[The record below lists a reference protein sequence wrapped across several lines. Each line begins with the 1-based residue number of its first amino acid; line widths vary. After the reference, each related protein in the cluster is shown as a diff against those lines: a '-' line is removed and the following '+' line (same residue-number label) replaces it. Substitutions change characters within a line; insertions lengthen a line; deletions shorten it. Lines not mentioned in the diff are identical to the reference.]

1 MMPAASISTERVLLS
16 QLDGFLPG
24 WFHYQNGGAESFAAC
39 FDIPEPVPPAFEN
52 MLWQLLALY
61 KSSFDMGVVD
71 EYLLAVGGLD
81 HLAIFLDPPATEYS
95 LDEPDKAFCE
105 QAPSL
110 YLLHALVLFNQALPA
125 LQVGG
130 VAALPAAQLLT
141 LQQAVEHAVAA
152 NSCTSM
158 MQRYAN
164 QQTRQAKNG
173 GKARAEKLYGK
184 TKAYTEQRFKE
195 IRAKGSSLS
204 MSQIALK
211 LADELEQKPIA
222 GDEPLS
228 NPYDTI
234 YRWVRAM
241 NRSSV

>member
-1 MMPAASISTERVLLS
+1 MMHAAAISAERVLLS
-16 QLDGFLPG
+16 QLDGFLLG
-24 WFHYQNGGAESFAAC
+24 WFYYRQGGAESFAAC
-39 FDIPEPVPPAFEN
+39 FDILEPMPAAFEN
-52 MLWQLLALY
+52 ILGQLLALY
-61 KSSFDMGVVD
+61 ESSFDIDVVD

-81 HLAIFLDPPATEYS
+81 HLAIFLDPPASEYTF
-95 LDEPDKAFCE
+95 DEPDKTFCE

-110 YLLHALVLFNQALPA
+110 YLLNALVLFNQALPV
-125 LQVGG
+125 LQAGG
-130 VAALPAAQLLT
+130 VAALPTAQLLT

-152 NSCTSM
+152 SSCTAM
-158 MQRYAN
+158 VQLYAS
-164 QQTRQAKNG
+164 QHIRQAKNG

-184 TKAYTEQRFKE
+184 TKAYAEKRFTE

-211 LADELEQKPIA
+211 LADELEQNPMT

-234 YRWVRAM
+234 YRWVRVM

>member
-1 MMPAASISTERVLLS
+1 
-16 QLDGFLPG
+16 
-24 WFHYQNGGAESFAAC
+24 
-39 FDIPEPVPPAFEN
+39 
-52 MLWQLLALY
+52 MLGQLLALY
-61 KSSFDMGVVD
+61 EISFDIETIDTFLV
-71 EYLLAVGGLD
+71 AVGGLD
-81 HLAIFLDPPATEYS
+81 HLAIFLDPPATEYG
-95 LDEPDKAFCE
+95 LDEPDKTFCE

-125 LQVGG
+125 LQAGG
-130 VAALPAAQLLT
+130 IATLPAAQLLT
-141 LQQAVEHAVAA
+141 LQQAAEHAVAA

-158 MQRYAN
+158 MQRYAS
-164 QQTRQAKNG
+164 QHTRQAKNG
-173 GKARAEKLYGK
+173 GKARAEKLYGR
-184 TKAYTEQRFKE
+184 TKAYAEQRFRE

-241 NRSSV
+241 NKG

>member
-1 MMPAASISTERVLLS
+1 MMPAAAISTERALLS
-16 QLDGFLPG
+16 QLNGFLPG
-24 WFHYQNGGAESFAAC
+24 WFHYRDGSAESYAAC

-52 MLWQLLALY
+52 MLGQLLALY
-61 KSSFDMGVVD
+61 ESSFDIEPID
-71 EYLLAVGGLD
+71 AFLLAVGGLD
-81 HLAIFLDPPATEYS
+81 HLGIFLDPPATEYG

-110 YLLHALVLFNQALPA
+110 YLLHALVLFNQALRT
-125 LQVGG
+125 LQTGG
-130 VAALPAAQLLT
+130 LAALPATQLLT

-152 NSCTSM
+152 NSCTAM
-158 MQRYAN
+158 MQRYAS

-184 TKAYTEQRFKE
+184 TKAYAEQRFRE
-195 IRAKGSSLS
+195 IHAKGSSLS

-211 LADELEQKPIA
+211 LADELEQNPIT

-234 YRWVRAM
+234 YRWVRVM
-241 NRSSV
+241 NRSAV

>member
-1 MMPAASISTERVLLS
+1 MIHAAAISTERVLLS
-16 QLDGFLPG
+16 QLDGFLLG
-24 WFHYQNGGAESFAAC
+24 WFHYQNGGVESYAAC
-39 FDIPEPVPPAFEN
+39 FDIPEPVPAAFEN
-52 MLWQLLALY
+52 MLGHLLELY
-61 KSSFDMGVVD
+61 ENFDIEPIDAFLM
-71 EYLLAVGGLD
+71 AVGGLE
-81 HLAIFLDPPATEYS
+81 HLAIFLDPPASEYG
-95 LDEPDKAFCE
+95 LDEPDKTFCE

-110 YLLHALVLFNQALPA
+110 YLLHALVLFNQTLPA

-152 NSCTSM
+152 NSCSSM
-158 MQRYAN
+158 MQRYAS
-164 QQTRQAKNG
+164 QHIRQAKNG

-184 TKAYTEQRFKE
+184 TKAYAEQRFRE

-211 LADELEQKPIA
+211 LADELEHNPIA

-234 YRWVRAM
+234 YRWVRVM

>member
-1 MMPAASISTERVLLS
+1 MPALYANVSAMLLL
-16 QLDGFLPG
+16 QLDGFLLG

-39 FDIPEPVPPAFEN
+39 FDIPYPMPPAFEN
-52 MLWQLLALY
+52 MLGNLLGLY
-61 KSSFDMGVVD
+61 ESSFDIGVVD

-81 HLAIFLDPPATEYS
+81 HLAIFLDPPATEYG
-95 LDEPDKAFCE
+95 LDEPDKTFCE

-110 YLLHALVLFNQALPA
+110 YLLHALVLFNQNLPA
-125 LQVGG
+125 LQAGG

-141 LQQAVEHAVAA
+141 LQQATEHAVAA

-158 MQRYAN
+158 MQRSAS
-164 QQTRQAKNG
+164 QHIRQAKNG
-173 GKARAEKLYGK
+173 GKARAEKLYGR
-184 TKAYTEQRFKE
+184 TKAYAEQRFRE

-211 LADELEQKPIA
+211 LADELEQNPIT

-234 YRWVRAM
+234 YRWVRVM
-241 NRSSV
+241 NKAN

>member
-1 MMPAASISTERVLLS
+1 MMPAAAISTERVLLS
-16 QLDGFLPG
+16 QLDGFLLG
-24 WFHYQNGGAESFAAC
+24 CFHYQNGGVDSYAAC

-52 MLWQLLALY
+52 MLGQLLALY
-61 KSSFDMGVVD
+61 ESNFDLGVVD
-71 EYLLAVGGLD
+71 EYLLAVSGLD
-81 HLAIFLDPPATEYS
+81 HLAIFLDPPATEYGF
-95 LDEPDKAFCE
+95 DEPDKAFCE

-125 LQVGG
+125 LQAGG
-130 VAALPAAQLLT
+130 VAALPATQLLT

-158 MQRYAN
+158 MQRYAS

-184 TKAYTEQRFKE
+184 TKTYAEQRFRE
-195 IRAKGSSLS
+195 IRAKGSSLN

-211 LADELEQKPIA
+211 LADELEQNPIA

-234 YRWVRAM
+234 YRWVR
-241 NRSSV
+241 VHK

>member
-1 MMPAASISTERVLLS
+1 MMSDAAISAERVLLS
-16 QLDGFLPG
+16 QLDGFLLG
-24 WFHYQNGGAESFAAC
+24 WFHYQNGGADGYAAC
-39 FDIPEPVPPAFEN
+39 FDIPESVPPAFEN
-52 MLWQLLALY
+52 MLGQLLALY
-61 KSSFDMGVVD
+61 EKSFDIGVVD
-71 EYLLAVGGLD
+71 EYLAAVGGLD
-81 HLAIFLDPPATEYS
+81 HLAIFLDPPATEYG
-95 LDEPDKAFCE
+95 LDEPDKTFCE

-110 YLLHALVLFNQALPA
+110 YLLHALTLFNQALPA
-125 LQVGG
+125 LQAGG
-130 VAALPAAQLLT
+130 IATLPAAQLLT

-158 MQRYAN
+158 MQRYAS

-173 GKARAEKLYGK
+173 GKARAEKLYGR

-211 LADELEQKPIA
+211 LADELEQNPIA

-234 YRWVRAM
+234 YRWVRVM
-241 NRSSV
+241 NRLS

>member
-1 MMPAASISTERVLLS
+1 MMHAPAISAERVLLS
-16 QLDGFLPG
+16 QLDGFLLG
-24 WFHYQNGGAESFAAC
+24 WFHYQNGGENSYAAC

-52 MLWQLLALY
+52 MLGQLLALY
-61 KSSFDMGVVD
+61 EGSFDLGVVD

-81 HLAIFLDPPATEYS
+81 HLAIFLDPPTTEYG
-95 LDEPDKAFCE
+95 LDEPDKTFCE

-125 LQVGG
+125 LQAGG
-130 VAALPAAQLLT
+130 VAALPATQLLT

-152 NSCTSM
+152 NSCTAM
-158 MQRYAN
+158 MQRYAS
-164 QQTRQAKNG
+164 QHTRQAKNG

-184 TKAYTEQRFKE
+184 TKAYAEKRFRE

-211 LADELEQKPIA
+211 LADELEHNPIA

-234 YRWVRAM
+234 YRWVRVM
-241 NRSSV
+241 NRLS

>member
-1 MMPAASISTERVLLS
+1 MMHTASTSTERVLLP
-16 QLDGFLPG
+16 QLDGFLLG
-24 WFHYQNGGAESFAAC
+24 WFQYQGGGAESYAAC
-39 FDIPEPVPPAFEN
+39 FDIPEPVPAAFED
-52 MLWQLLALY
+52 MLEQLLALY
-61 KSSFDMGVVD
+61 ESSFDIEVMD
-71 EYLLAVGGLD
+71 TFLSAVGGLD
-81 HLAIFLDPPATEYS
+81 HLHIFLDPPAMEYGI
-95 LDEPDKAFCE
+95 DEPDKAFCK

-110 YLLHALVLFNQALPA
+110 YLLHALVLCNQALPV

-130 VAALPAAQLLT
+130 VAALSAARLLK

-152 NSCTSM
+152 NTCTAM
-158 MQRYAN
+158 MQHYVS

-184 TKAYTEQRFKE
+184 TKAYAEQRFRE

-211 LADELEQKPIA
+211 LADELDQNPIA

-234 YRWVRAM
+234 YRWVRAS
-241 NRSSV
+241 NRLP